1 MYYTKN
7 ITNRI
12 LLFVI
17 LLVTVSFTYSC
28 TGGSKTDE
36 SVEAQEDIEAKNKL
50 QGTWKNDLEGDYVF
64 SFKGDSIYFTDSVSV
79 PALFC
84 VINDTLIVKSNKP
97 VKYAIKS
104 LNSTQFVFINMNGDE
119 VELVKDEAV
128 DLSTIGQRSLA
139 VTNVNQGK
147 TIKKDSVMTVGNH
160 KYHVYTQVNPTT
172 FKVFQQT
179 TNDDGL
185 NVEQIF
191 YDNIVYV
198 GVFDGGQKI
207 FGQDFSKKSFE
218 KKVPDSYLSN
228 AILSEITMD
237 KATTEGINLT
247 AILAIPNS
255 STTFHVNILISPEGK
270 LTLTIKE

>member
-7 ITNRI
+7 ITKSI
-12 LLFVI
+12 FLFAI
-17 LLVTVSFTYSC
+17 LLVTVSFACSC
-28 TGGSKTDE
+28 NGGSKSNE
-36 SVEAQEDIEAKNKL
+36 SVTSQEDLEAKKKL

-64 SFKGDSIYFTDSVSV
+64 SFKGDSIYFTDSVSI
-79 PALFC
+79 PASFC
-84 VINDTLIVKSNKP
+84 VINDTLIVNSSKP

-119 VELVKDEAV
+119 VELVKDDAV
-128 DLSTIGQRSLA
+128 DLSSIGQYA
-139 VTNVNQGK
+139 QAQTNVNQGK
-147 TIKKDSVMTVGNH
+147 TIKKDSIMNVGNH
-160 KYHVYTQVNPTT
+160 RYHVYTQVNPTT
-172 FKVFQQT
+172 YKVFLQT

-218 KKVPDSYLSN
+218 QKVPKNYLSN
-228 AILSEITMD
+228 AILSEIAID

-255 STTFHVNILISPEGK
+255 STTFHVNILVSPEGK
-270 LTLTIKE
+270 VTLAIKE

>member
-7 ITNRI
+7 ITNYI
-12 LLFVI
+12 FLVAI
-17 LLVTVSFTYSC
+17 LLVTVSFACSC
-28 TGGSKTDE
+28 NGGGKSDV
-36 SVEAQEDIEAKNKL
+36 SVDSQEDLEAKKKL

-64 SFKGDSIYFTDSVSV
+64 SFKGDSIYFTDSVSI
-79 PALFC
+79 PASFC
-84 VINDTLIVKSNKP
+84 VINDTLIVNSSKP

-104 LNSTQFVFINMNGDE
+104 LNSTQFTFINMNGDE

-128 DLSTIGQRSLA
+128 DLSSIGQHA
-139 VTNVNQGK
+139 QAQTNVNQGK
-147 TIKKDSVMTVGNH
+147 TIKNDSVMNVGSH
-160 KYHVYTQVNPTT
+160 RYHVYTQVNPTT
-172 FKVFQQT
+172 YKVFQQT

-207 FGQDFSKKSFE
+207 FGQDFAKKAFE
-218 KKVPDSYLSN
+218 QKVPKNYLSN
-228 AILSEITMD
+228 AILSEITID

-255 STTFHVNILISPEGK
+255 STTFHVNMLISQEGK
-270 LTLTIKE
+270 VTLTIKE